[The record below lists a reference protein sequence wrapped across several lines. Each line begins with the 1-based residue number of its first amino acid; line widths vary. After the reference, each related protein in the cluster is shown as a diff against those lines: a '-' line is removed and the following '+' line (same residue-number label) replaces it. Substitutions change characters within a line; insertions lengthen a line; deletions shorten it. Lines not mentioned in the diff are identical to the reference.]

1 MKLLVPEIFER
12 ASALPTQKERRAFLR
27 ENDCPELRDIIRINY
42 DPTIESLLPKG
53 KPPYTADE
61 APEGKSP
68 SHLGKKFRRFKY
80 FFNGPTGLKTEAL
93 KRESMF
99 IELLE
104 SIHYTE
110 AELLVAAKDKK
121 MKYPGITEKLCKDAF
136 PGLIAE
142 TEE

>member
-1 MKLLVPEIFER
+1 MKLLVPEIFEQ

-27 ENDCPELRDIIRINY
+27 EHDSPELRDIIRINY
-42 DPTIESLLPKG
+42 DPSIECLLPKG
-53 KPPYTADE
+53 RPPYTADE
-61 APEGKSP
+61 APAGHSP

-80 FFNGPTGLKTEAL
+80 FFNGPTGRQTEAL

-104 SIHYTE
+104 SIHHTE
-110 AELLVAAKDKK
+110 AELLILAKDKK

-136 PGLIAE
+136 PDLIAE
-142 TEE
+142 

>member
-1 MKLLVPEIFER
+1 MKLLVPEIFEQ

-27 ENDCPELRDIIRINY
+27 EHDSPELRDIIRINY
-42 DPTIESLLPKG
+42 DPSIECLLPKG
-53 KPPYTADE
+53 RPPYTADD
-61 APEGKSP
+61 APAGHSP

-80 FFNGPTGLKTEAL
+80 FFNGPTGRQTEPL

-104 SIHYTE
+104 SIHHTE
-110 AELLVAAKDKK
+110 AELLILAKDKK

-136 PGLIAE
+136 PDLIAE
-142 TEE
+142 